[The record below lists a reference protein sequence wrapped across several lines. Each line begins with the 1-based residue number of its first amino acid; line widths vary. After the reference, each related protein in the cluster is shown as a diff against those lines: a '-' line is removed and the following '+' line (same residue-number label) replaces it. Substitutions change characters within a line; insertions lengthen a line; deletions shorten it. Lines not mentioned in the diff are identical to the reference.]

1 MISFVLTTWR
11 LVKALFSVMKMRLF
25 WAVFTTLA
33 LILLSGTLFYH
44 QTEGWALLDAFYFAF
59 ISLMPTSVD
68 TGMAPTASLSKVFT
82 MIYLIVGMG
91 VMLAMILIIGRAVIK
106 FEKEEEARK

>member
-1 MISFVLTTWR
+1 MISFILTAWR
-11 LVKALFSVMKMRLF
+11 LLKALFGVMKMRLF

-44 QTEGWALLDAFYFAF
+44 QTEGWPYMDAFYFAF
-59 ISLMPTSVD
+59 ISIMPTGLDAGVV
-68 TGMAPTASLSKVFT
+68 PTSTVSKIFT
-82 MIYLIVGMG
+82 MIYLMVGMG

-106 FEKEEEARK
+106 FEKEETTHK